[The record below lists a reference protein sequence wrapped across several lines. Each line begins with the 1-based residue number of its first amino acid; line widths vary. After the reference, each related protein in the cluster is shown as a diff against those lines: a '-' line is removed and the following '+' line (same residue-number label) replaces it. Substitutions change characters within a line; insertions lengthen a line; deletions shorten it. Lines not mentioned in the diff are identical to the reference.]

1 MLGTGTC
8 PNSIFGKACVKICTR
23 ARVCVC
29 VRTQACTA
37 AKCPFPGMTD
47 VCFPKNCS
55 MEQQKPH
62 SYVVPEGTLM
72 HMIMV
77 RLGDSS
83 VWVLVLFISILFF
96 TNDFLVSRGAHLS
109 AGGCQEEEKDKH
121 PFRFVFRKNNEMARP

>member
-1 MLGTGTC
+1 
-8 PNSIFGKACVKICTR
+8 
-23 ARVCVC
+23 
-29 VRTQACTA
+29 
-37 AKCPFPGMTD
+37 
-47 VCFPKNCS
+47 

-62 SYVVPEGTLM
+62 SYVVPEGTLT

-77 RLGDSS
+77 RLGDSR